1 MPCVIFCNLLI
12 WTENR
17 EYVFVEGQL
26 RPGLGYGIRRLW
38 VLMPVFEKFDL
49 EGGHRQGNR
58 VGERCVMGKG
68 KREALQGGL
77 EYLHVG
83 R

>member
-1 MPCVIFCNLLI
+1 M
-12 WTENR
+12 T
-17 EYVFVEGQL
+17 
-26 RPGLGYGIRRLW
+26 
-38 VLMPVFEKFDL
+38 VLEEFDL

-58 VGERCVMGKG
+58 VGERCVMRKG

-77 EYLHVG
+77 ENLPVG

>member
-1 MPCVIFCNLLI
+1 MGI
-12 WTENR
+12 W
-17 EYVFVEGQL
+17 
-26 RPGLGYGIRRLW
+26 RLW
-38 VLMPVFEKFDL
+38 VLMPVLEKLDL

-68 KREALQGGL
+68 KREAFQGGL
-77 EYLHVG
+77 ENLHVG

>member
-1 MPCVIFCNLLI
+1 M
-12 WTENR
+12 
-17 EYVFVEGQL
+17 
-26 RPGLGYGIRRLW
+26 GIRRLW

-77 EYLHVG
+77 ENLQVG